1 MANTIKIKNSGTA
14 SATPASLEH
23 GELGLN
29 YADGKLFYKNASN
42 TIVEFGSGVGSISL
56 DGLSDVIITAP
67 EEFQGLSYNGT
78 NWVNGHIP
86 LVSYVRNA
94 ESTTITT
101 GTCVYLFGSTGDHAS
116 VKRADNSSDVTSS
129 KTIGVAGANITAS
142 ENGPIVTRGYVDGIN
157 LSTGYAAG
165 DVLWL
170 GENGAFTKT
179 KPTSPDHL
187 VFIGVVVRATNNGII
202 YVATQNGYELDEL
215 HDVSVV
221 DKAPGDFLKYNG
233 TLWVN
238 DQINLGTD
246 TVGDYVSSL
255 SAGTGVTLA
264 NNSGEG
270 STPTISIGQPVS
282 TSDSPVFAGL
292 TINGTQI
299 VFEGTTADAFETHIT
314 ITDPTDDRFIS
325 FPNASGSI
333 ITTGN
338 LSEITSVGANSVTL
352 GTSTTGDYIASIS
365 AGSGIT
371 VSNGSGEGV
380 TANISLTSNSITIN
394 GTSISLGNSGTVTA
408 NASTLT
414 GTSLNSSVVG
424 SSLTSVG
431 TITSGTW
438 NGTTIAVAN
447 GGTGAVDSANA
458 RTNLGL
464 VIGTDV
470 QAYDPE
476 LNAIA
481 GLTSAADKLP
491 YFTGANTAGLTD
503 LTSFGRSLIDDADSS
518 TARTTLGL
526 SIGVDVQGYSAIL
539 ANVAASTY
547 TGDDSITTVGTI
559 ANGVWQGSSI
569 STTYTDAKVTS
580 VNATAGTGV
589 TVNSSTGSV
598 VVSIGQAVASTDS
611 PQFAGATIDAI
622 RIGVTGSNEIDTT
635 SGNITID
642 SAGGTVTI
650 DDNLI
655 VSGNLTV
662 QGDTVTIETST
673 LSVEDNI
680 VILNHGVTGT
690 PTLNAGIEVER
701 GDSTNVLIRWNEGTD
716 QWEFTNDG
724 TTYTALG
731 GGGGSADLEGLT
743 DVDLTDV
750 ADDDILVYDNTSS
763 QWINVDTIPASVMG
777 NSSFVTSTPGDNTA
791 TANNTAVVV
800 DLTPVTGVSAVEYTV
815 RLIQGTKRRLSKVLV
830 NVNSD
835 ETSINFNEFAI
846 IDTGASAISGA
857 SVTADI
863 SSGNIRLLIAAS
875 DAASTNVTAKILK
888 VIMV

>member
-1 MANTIKIKNSGTA
+1 MANTIKIKNSGNT
-14 SATPASLEH
+14 SAVPSTLEY

-29 YADGKLFYKNASN
+29 YADGKLFYKNSSN
-42 TIVEFGSGVGSISL
+42 VIVEFGSAGGATSL
-56 DGLSDVIITAP
+56 DGLTDVVITAP

-78 NWVNGHIP
+78 SWVNGYTP
-86 LVSYVRNA
+86 VASYVRNA

-101 GTCVYLFGSTGDHAS
+101 GTCVYLFGSTGDHAT
-116 VKRADNSSDVTSS
+116 VKRADNNSDATSS
-129 KTIGVAGANITAS
+129 KTVGVAGANIPAS
-142 ENGPIVTRGYVDGIN
+142 ENGPIITRGYVDGID
-157 LSTGYAAG
+157 LSTGYVAG

-179 KPTSPDHL
+179 KPSAPDHL
-187 VFIGVVVRATNNGII
+187 VFIGVVVRATNNGLI
-202 YVATQNGYELDEL
+202 YVATQNGYEIDEL
-215 HDVSVV
+215 HDVSIV
-221 DKAPGDFLKYNG
+221 DKTSGDFLKYNG

-246 TVGDYVSSL
+246 TVGNYISDVT
-255 SAGTGVTLA
+255 AGTGVSVSHTP
-264 NNSGEG
+264 SEG
-270 STPTISIGQPVS
+270 SSPTISIGQSVGV
-282 TSDSPVFAGL
+282 SDSPTFTGL

-299 VFEGTTADAFETHIT
+299 VFEGTTADAFETHLI

-325 FPNASGSI
+325 IPNANGTI

-338 LSEITSVGANSVTL
+338 LSEITSVGANSVAL
-352 GTSTTGDYIASIS
+352 GTSTTGNYVQSVE

-371 VSNGSGEGV
+371 INNGSGEGV

-408 NASTLT
+408 NAQTLT
-414 GTSLNSSVVG
+414 GTSLNSSVTG

-438 NGTTIAVAN
+438 NGTTIAIAN
-447 GGTGAVDSANA
+447 GGTGATDAANA
-458 RTNLGL
+458 RLNLGL

-569 STTYTDAKVTS
+569 STTYTDAKVAS

-589 TVNSSTGSV
+589 TVNASTGAV
-598 VVSIGQAVASTDS
+598 VVSIGQAVGATDS
-611 PQFAGATIDAI
+611 PTFAGLTADAI
-622 RIGVTGSNEIDTT
+622 TIGVTAAGEIDTT
-635 SGNITID
+635 SGNLTID
-642 SAGGTVTI
+642 SAGGTVTV
-650 DDNLI
+650 DDNLVI
-655 VSGNLTV
+655 TGDLTV
-662 QGDTVTIETST
+662 QGNTVTLETAT

-680 VILNHGVTGT
+680 IVLNHGVTSS

-701 GDSTNVLIRWNEGTD
+701 GTSDNVLIRWNETSD
-716 QWEFTNDG
+716 KWEFTNDG
-724 TTYTALG
+724 TTYNELG
-731 GGGGSADLEGLT
+731 GGAGTTSLDALSDVVIT
-743 DVDLTDV
+743 DVGN
-750 ADDDILVYDNTSS
+750 DDILVYSNSTSS
-763 QWINVDTIPASVMG
+763 WVNLDSIPSSVLG
-777 NSSFVTSTPGDNTA
+777 NSSQVTSTSGDNTA
-791 TANNTAVVV
+791 TVNNTAVVI
-800 DLTPVTGVSAVEYTV
+800 DSISVTGVLAVEYTI
-815 RLIQGTKRRLSKVLV
+815 RLTQGSKRRLSKVLV

-835 ETSINFNEFAI
+835 GSAVDHNEFAI
-846 IDTGASAISGA
+846 IDTGASPISGA
-857 SVTADI
+857 TVTADVD
-863 SSGNIRLLIAAS
+863 SGNIRLLMSAS
-875 DAASTNVTAKILK
+875 DAASTNVSAKILK